1 MLTPPRIAAAIDI
14 GSNSV
19 HLLAAIVGQ
28 DTLVPVLDRSEL
40 LGSGDVVDARGELG
54 EEGRAALL
62 AALGRLCSLAMSYGA
77 EQVTLL
83 GTEPL
88 RRAADAPEVARDV
101 EAELGRTLH
110 VLSHEAEAELTLLGV
125 TLGLPVRVPTLVADI
140 GGGSTEA
147 ILVAPVSSPRT
158 SALPVGSARLTAR
171 HVRGDPVSG
180 RELAALQAEAARL
193 VGEMPLGDARQ
204 AILVGGTAT
213 NLLRLLPDADDR
225 RLDAAGLAA
234 IYERLLREPAELL
247 VSSTGV
253 NPRRARQLAAGAAI
267 VEALL
272 AHHGL
277 AEAMVSAASLREG
290 AILAA
295 DRCGPRWPDRLPAL
309 AAGWQGPADA
319 EPVVRGVSGR

>member
-1 MLTPPRIAAAIDI
+1 
-14 GSNSV
+14 
-19 HLLAAIVGQ
+19 
-28 DTLVPVLDRSEL
+28 
-40 LGSGDVVDARGELG
+40 
-54 EEGRAALL
+54 
-62 AALGRLCSLAMSYGA
+62 
-77 EQVTLL
+77 
-83 GTEPL
+83 
-88 RRAADAPEVARDV
+88 
-101 EAELGRTLH
+101 
-110 VLSHEAEAELTLLGV
+110 
-125 TLGLPVRVPTLVADI
+125 
-140 GGGSTEA
+140 
-147 ILVAPVSSPRT
+147 
-158 SALPVGSARLTAR
+158 
-171 HVRGDPVSG
+171 
-180 RELAALQAEAARL
+180 
-193 VGEMPLGDARQ
+193 MPLGDARQ

-295 DRCGPRWPDRLPAL
+295 DRGGARWPDRLPAL
-309 AAGWQGPADA
+309 AVGWQGPADA